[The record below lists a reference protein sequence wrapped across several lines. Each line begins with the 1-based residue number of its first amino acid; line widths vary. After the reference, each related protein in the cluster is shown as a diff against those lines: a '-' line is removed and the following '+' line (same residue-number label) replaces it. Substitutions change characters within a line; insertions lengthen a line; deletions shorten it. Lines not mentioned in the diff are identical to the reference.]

1 MTGSELK
8 CDGARVRN
16 DDGLKWKSER
26 MTTVMMMRVAENVQ
40 MNVERKKV
48 NAREKRKEKERQ
60 KQKEEAERNRKK
72 NKMMSWLVRRNM
84 DDALRDE
91 MVDETQDIALNL
103 ADVVGGGGQSELEN
117 RTRGIM
123 TVGGDSRGGKTGGLG
138 DKEVGKEDGS
148 RD

>member
-8 CDGARVRN
+8 CDDARVRN
-16 DDGLKWKSER
+16 DDGVKCKSER
-26 MTTVMMMRVAENVQ
+26 VTTVMMKREMRVAENVQ

-84 DDALRDE
+84 DDALRDK
-91 MVDETQDIALNL
+91 MVDETQDVALN
-103 ADVVGGGGQSELEN
+103 
-117 RTRGIM
+117 
-123 TVGGDSRGGKTGGLG
+123 
-138 DKEVGKEDGS
+138 
-148 RD
+148 